1 MVESKLLLCID
12 TTDLRQ
18 LSLIYKWCHKV
29 SKFFPTPLEIAKF
42 FKSDYQ
48 LNCKITK
55 NIDIYGQ
62 VSFLILWYQNA
73 TIFLSYQNYQI
84 HWIKNSE
91 LKRKSIKLHAK
102 LMSQQSL
109 KIVTFDFSA
118 GTNSIRIF
126 GILSV
131 SF

>member
-1 MVESKLLLCID
+1 MVESKLLPFID

-29 SKFFPTPLEIAKF
+29 SKIFPAPLEIAKF
-42 FKSDYQ
+42 FKCDYK
-48 LNCKITK
+48 LNCQITK
-55 NIDIYGQ
+55 NIDISAQ
-62 VSFLILWYQNA
+62 VSFLTLWYQNA
-73 TIFLSYQNYQI
+73 TMFLSYQNYQI
-84 HWIKNSE
+84 HWIKISV
-91 LKRKSIKLHAK
+91 LKRKSIKLYAK

-109 KIVTFDFSA
+109 KMVIFYFSA

-126 GILSV
+126 GILSL